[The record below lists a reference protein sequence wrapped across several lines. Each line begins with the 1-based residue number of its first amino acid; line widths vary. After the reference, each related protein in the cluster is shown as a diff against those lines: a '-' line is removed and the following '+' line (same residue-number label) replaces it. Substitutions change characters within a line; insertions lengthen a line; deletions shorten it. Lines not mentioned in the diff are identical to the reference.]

1 MAGGIFVDQPFHPN
15 PKCIVFSVVLMIA
28 YWKLPQKNPFMLPLI
43 FVFAYVSM
51 AWYDHMYN
59 CDMKMY
65 GGKYGGYLSSPF
77 KPQRRT
83 EIKDDNEEVKDNS
96 EQNEQNE
103 QKTKK
108 LLKDQEG
115 KYRQKVNL
123 LHVLVIN
130 PILIYIGLY
139 AKKSNPMLYPVLLGI
154 GIIGLLYHGGRMF
167 VSREVTNCP
176 EEKKE
181 QVKTELSY
189 LKSVYIM
196 HVAAVVPLFLYV
208 GIRGNKSDVR
218 VFPILLAMGIISD
231 FYHVFRL
238 FSPRETIKC

>member
-28 YWKLPQKNPFMLPLI
+28 YWMLPQKNPFMLPLI

-51 AWYDHMYN
+51 AWYDHLYN

-83 EIKDDNEEVKDNS
+83 EIKEDNNQKLKEDNQ
-96 EQNEQNE
+96 E
-103 QKTKK
+103 KTKK

-115 KYRQKVNL
+115 KYKQKVNL
-123 LHVLVIN
+123 LHILAIN
-130 PILIYIGLY
+130 PILIYIGFY
-139 AKKSNPMLYPVLLGI
+139 ARKTNPIVYPVLLGI
-154 GIIGLLYHGGRMF
+154 GIIGLLYHGARMF
-167 VSREVTNCP
+167 VSREVTSCP

-181 QVKTELSY
+181 EVKTELSY

-196 HVAAVVPLFLYV
+196 HVAAIVPLFLYV
-208 GIRGNKSDVR
+208 GIRGNKSDIR

-231 FYHVFRL
+231 IYHVFRL

>member
-15 PKCIVFSVVLMIA
+15 PKCIVLSIILMIA
-28 YWKLPQKNPFMLPLI
+28 YWTLPQKNPFMLPLI
-43 FVFAYVSM
+43 FVVAYVSM

-83 EIKDDNEEVKDNS
+83 ETQD
-96 EQNEQNE
+96 
-103 QKTKK
+103 KTLDKTLDKTQDKTQDKK

-123 LHVLVIN
+123 LHVLIVN
-130 PILIYIGLY
+130 PILIYVGLY
-139 AKKSNPMLYPVLLGI
+139 ARKSNPMVYPLLLGV
-154 GIIGLLYHGGRMF
+154 GLIGLLYHAGRMF

-176 EEKKE
+176 EEKKH

-189 LKSVYIM
+189 LKSIYIM
-196 HVAAVVPLFLYV
+196 HVIAVVPLFLYV
-208 GIRGNKSDVR
+208 GIKGNNSDIR
-218 VFPILLAMGIISD
+218 IFPILLAMGIISD
-231 FYHVFRL
+231 LYHVFRL
-238 FSPRETIKC
+238 FVPRETINCY